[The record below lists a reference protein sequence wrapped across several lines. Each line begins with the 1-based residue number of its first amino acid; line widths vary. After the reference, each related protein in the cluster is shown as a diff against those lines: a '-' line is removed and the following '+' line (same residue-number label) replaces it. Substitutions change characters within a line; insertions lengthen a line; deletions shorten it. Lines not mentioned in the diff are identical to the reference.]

1 MSNFSTPIIP
11 PIVFERAP
19 AGTARN
25 SARIGTPVMGVGQ
38 WRDLAS
44 AQNWLIGTS
53 GQLGWW
59 GPRTM
64 GVNTSTTYRTYAW
77 PRPGHRARLWA
88 FVVSGVGAALTVGT
102 LDFSAGVPLA
112 MGSAILQTF
121 LVTELVDDVDPAG
134 EEISVVVNNLDF
146 GAGVAILSVTC
157 SELPLAATSTLTEQY
172 GVDTRTCVKGA
183 AIMQH
188 DETTPS
194 TSFML
199 SAAGVAR
206 MMERLKEG
214 PDAKRRMK
222 AFDWHLTSGLTR
234 TNVAY
239 ANIFRLDPSCQTRRL
254 IDENVVCAWAVYA
267 SASAS
272 AGEVRCTTSAGGG
285 SSHTLS
291 IVSPTPAWYTGVITL
306 PADSMDEDAWING
319 GVRQTLTFEHR
330 ASSGSVTTY
339 GLAVGEP
346 GS

>member
-1 MSNFSTPIIP
+1 MSNFSTPVIP
-11 PIVFERAP
+11 PIVFERSP
-19 AGTARN
+19 AGAARN

-88 FVVSGVGAALTVGT
+88 FVVSGVGAALTVET
-102 LDFSAGVPLA
+102 LDNSAGVPMN

-121 LVTELVDDVDPAG
+121 LVAELVDDVDPAG

-172 GVDTRTCVKGA
+172 GMDTRTCVKGA

-199 SAAGVAR
+199 STA
-206 MMERLKEG
+206 E
-214 PDAKRRMK
+214 
-222 AFDWHLTSGLTR
+222 R

-239 ANIFRLDPSCQTRRL
+239 ANIFRLNPSCQTRRL
-254 IDENVVCAWAVYA
+254 LDENVVCAWAVYA

-272 AGEVRCTTSAGGG
+272 AGEVRCTTSTGGG

-306 PADSMDEDAWING
+306 PADDMEEDAWING

-339 GLAVGEP
+339 GIAVGEP